1 MEPINIKDIDLS
13 EELDFT
19 ERNAEFTKILKIDEL
34 KNGNIF
40 GKVVPF
46 WTGYPVLNYQN
57 SKMTTFQN

>member
-13 EELDFT
+13 EKLDYT

-46 WTGYPVLNYQN
+46 
-57 SKMTTFQN
+57 